1 MQPFTT
7 HTGIAV
13 PLIKDDIN
21 TDQIAPV
28 QSMRALKPDYK
39 ALLFMRARRRDDG
52 SEDPDFVLN
61 QPQFRH
67 PGILVTGHNFGAGSI
82 GVRSTWPGRTFPPVP
97 AVLEVVLEANA
108 CSI

>member
-28 QSMRALKPDYK
+28 QSMRSLKPDYK
-39 ALLFMRARRRDDG
+39 ALLFMRARA
-52 SEDPDFVLN
+52 
-61 QPQFRH
+61 
-67 PGILVTGHNFGAGSI
+67 GAMTAARIPISCSTS
-82 GVRSTWPGRTFPPVP
+82 RSSATP
-97 AVLEVVLEANA
+97 AF
-108 CSI
+108 S